1 MWKWKSLSHV
11 RLFAIPWTIQSM
23 EFSRPEDCSGSHSPG
38 DCPNPGMEPRS
49 PALQAGSLPAESLRR
64 QTASYL
70 CVLKIHFLPLAAF
83 KISLFFFFFVFSC
96 LIMIIYT
103 CRILWYFSCLR
114 FMLLLESMDWCSSSV
129 LENSKRLFLQ
139 ILLLPY
145 SLSPDFLEI

>member
-1 MWKWKSLSHV
+1 
-11 RLFAIPWTIQSM
+11 M

-83 KISLFFFFFVFSC
+83 KISLFFFFCFQLFNNDHLYMQNSLVF
-96 LIMIIYT
+96 
-103 CRILWYFSCLR
+103 
-114 FMLLLESMDWCSSSV
+114 LLLEVHVTSGIHGLMFFISFR
-129 LENSKRLFLQ
+129 KF
-139 ILLLPY
+139 
-145 SLSPDFLEI
+145 